1 MIKNPFKNLQ
11 LDAYEQEI
19 EDALGRGEFV
29 PVPNQAKRKKELQA
43 SARYTLALLKKNKN
57 INIRL
62 PEMTLNKLKFKA
74 NHEGLPY
81 QTLIGS
87 ILHKYVNGTL

>member
-1 MIKNPFKNLQ
+1 MKRNPFKHLK

-29 PVPNQAKRKKELQA
+29 PIPNQAKRKKDLQA
-43 SARYTLALLKKNKN
+43 SARYTLKLLKKNKN

-62 PEMTLNKLKFKA
+62 PEATLNKLKEKA
-74 NHEGLPY
+74 SHEGLPY

-87 ILHKYVNGTL
+87 ILHKYVSGTL

>member
-1 MIKNPFKNLQ
+1 MKKNPFKNVK

-29 PVPNQAKRKKELQA
+29 SVPNQAKRKKELQA

-62 PEMTLNKLKFKA
+62 PEGTLNKLKSKA

-87 ILHKYVNGTL
+87 ILHKYVSGTL

>member
-1 MIKNPFKNLQ
+1 MKKNPFKNLK

-19 EDALGRGEFV
+19 EDAIGRSEFV

-43 SARYTLALLKKNKN
+43 SARYTLGLLKKNKN
-57 INIRL
+57 INIRVS
-62 PEMTLNKLKFKA
+62 EETLNKIKIRA

>member
-1 MIKNPFKNLQ
+1 MKQYK
-11 LDAYEQEI
+11 LDPYEQEI
-19 EDALGRGEFV
+19 EDALEKGQFKSVKNLDQEI
-29 PVPNQAKRKKELQA
+29 KRHQKIA
-43 SARYTLALLKKNKN
+43 AYTLKLLRKNKN

-62 PEMTLNKLKFKA
+62 PERTLDKLKTKA
-74 NHEGLPY
+74 NQEGLPY

>member
-1 MIKNPFKNLQ
+1 MKHDPFKNLK
-11 LDAYEQEI
+11 LDDYEQEV
-19 EDALGRGEFV
+19 EDAIGRSELKIV
-29 PVPNQAKRKKELQA
+29 PISAKRRKELAA
-43 SARYTLALLKKNKN
+43 SARYTLELLKKNKN

-62 PEMTLNKLKFKA
+62 QEMTLNKLKAKA
-74 NHEGLPY
+74 AQEGLPY

>member
-1 MIKNPFKNLQ
+1 MKKNPFKNLK

-19 EDALGRGEFV
+19 EDALRRGEFKSD
-29 PVPNQAKRKKELQA
+29 PNFAKRKKEFQA
-43 SARYTLALLKKNKN
+43 VAAYTLKLLKKNKN

-62 PEMTLNKLKFKA
+62 PEMTLNKIKSKA

>member
-1 MIKNPFKNLQ
+1 MKKNPFKNLK

-19 EDALGRGEFV
+19 EDALGRGEIV
-29 PVPNQAKRKKELQA
+29 PMPNQAKRKKELQA
-43 SARYTLALLKKNKN
+43 SARYTLTLLKKNKN

-62 PEMTLNKLKFKA
+62 PEETLNKLKYKA
-74 NHEGLPY
+74 NREGLPY

-87 ILHKYVNGTL
+87 ILHKYVSGTF

>member
-1 MIKNPFKNLQ
+1 MKWPK
-11 LDAYEQEI
+11 LDPYEQEI
-19 EDALGRGEFV
+19 EDALEKGQFKSVKNLKQELERH
-29 PVPNQAKRKKELQA
+29 RKIA
-43 SARYTLALLKKNKN
+43 TFTLKLLKKNKN

-62 PEMTLNKLKFKA
+62 PEGTLTKLKAKA
-74 NHEGLPY
+74 NREGLPY